1 MRNFVCTALMAL
13 AGAWASDP
21 AVVQPR
27 ELAGQLAGHRGAIVV
42 LQVGPNVLYRSKHIP
57 GSIYAGPA
65 NRPEGLELLKAEA
78 AKLPRDREIVL
89 YCGCCPWDH
98 CPNIRP
104 ALELMRQMGF
114 THVRALYV
122 PDNFKA
128 DWIDQGY
135 PVEEGAGKPLN

>member
-1 MRNFVCTALMAL
+1 MVL
-13 AGAWASDP
+13 AGAWAADL
-21 AVVQPR
+21 AVVQPK
-27 ELAGQLAGHRGAIVV
+27 ELAGQLAGHRATIVV

-57 GSIYAGPA
+57 GAIYAGPA
-65 NRPEGLELLKAEA
+65 NRPEGLELLKAAA

-135 PVEEGAGKPLN
+135 PVEEGTGKPLN